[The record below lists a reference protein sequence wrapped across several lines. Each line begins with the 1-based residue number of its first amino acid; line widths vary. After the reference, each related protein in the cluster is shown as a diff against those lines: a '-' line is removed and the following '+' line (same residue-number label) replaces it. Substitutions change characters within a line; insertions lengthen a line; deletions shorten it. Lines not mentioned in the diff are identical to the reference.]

1 MVFEEDGVRF
11 QYPDNWKLTR
21 EEADNGWT
29 VSVQSPDTAFFLM
42 AFDKSMPEVGEV
54 ADTVLEALRA
64 DYPDLEAEDA
74 LESIANQPALGH
86 DITFFSL
93 DLTNTC
99 RAQLLQRS
107 RHRAVDVASERPGIR
122 RRGADLQGDPRVGA
136 AGRMIHFTLNNI
148 GVRSP
153 GV

>member
-11 QYPDNWKLTR
+11 QYPDNWKLVR

-29 VSVQSPDTAFFLM
+29 VSVQSPDTAFFLI

-54 ADTVLEALRA
+54 VQTVLHALRA
-64 DYPDLEAEDA
+64 DYPDLEADDA
-74 LESIANQPALGH
+74 LESVAKQPALGH

-99 RAQLLQRS
+99 HTRSFYSEGGTILLMWQANDLELE
-107 RHRAVDVASERPGIR
+107 AVEPIFKAICASLRLDE
-122 RRGADLQGDPRVGA
+122 
-136 AGRMIHFTLNNI
+136 
-148 GVRSP
+148 
-153 GV
+153 